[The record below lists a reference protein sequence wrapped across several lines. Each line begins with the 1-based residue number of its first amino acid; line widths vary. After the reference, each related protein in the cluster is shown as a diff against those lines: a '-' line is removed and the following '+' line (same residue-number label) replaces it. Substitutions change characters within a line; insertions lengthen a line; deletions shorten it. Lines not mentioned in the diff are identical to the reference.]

1 MCGKRPRFMLM
12 LDSIGTM
19 HSARQGPL
27 GFARKWAIHLLVGLC
42 LLLGSPGAS
51 ATDLKTI
58 QLYAGSLLTPLEFS
72 SALVLWQKESNWNIK
87 AHRGSHWG
95 LCQGRSKYMAKANYK
110 QQVHWC
116 IDYAYNRYG
125 SIALALD
132 HWRKYGWH

>member
-1 MCGKRPRFMLM
+1 MLM

-27 GFARKWAIHLLVGLC
+27 GIARRCVVHLLAGLC
-42 LLLGSPGAS
+42 LLLGSPEAS
-51 ATDLKTI
+51 ATDIKTI
-58 QLYAGSLLTPLEFS
+58 QSYAGHLLTPLEFS
-72 SALVLWQKESNWNIK
+72 AALVLWDKESQWNV
-87 AHRGSHWG
+87 HSRNGSHHG

-110 QQVHWC
+110 QQVQWC
-116 IDYAYNRYG
+116 ISYAYNRYG